1 MDLGKKNVFR
11 PYDIALTWAT
21 GGRGTTQG
29 HLAKV
34 SLGFSMF
41 TDVIL
46 IVILMLYYKAAQ
58 FHLCLLVYKL
68 RSPHIIINNNNNK

>member
-1 MDLGKKNVFR
+1 MMGESHGFREKNVFR
-11 PYDIALTWAT
+11 PYDIALAWAT

-29 HLAKV
+29 HLAEV

-46 IVILMLYYKAAQ
+46 IVL
-58 FHLCLLVYKL
+58 
-68 RSPHIIINNNNNK
+68 